1 LAACALIG
9 GAMPAAA
16 QVPAALGNAVP
27 QGSPL
32 PHVLPSAPPPLGG
45 TLPSLP
51 GPAQPTPMPA
61 ANVAVQSAVIEGA
74 TAFPDAQLEPLIAGT
89 TGPAVPL
96 ANIEAA
102 RLAILNLY
110 RQTGYALTT
119 VSAALDRSGRLRFVV
134 IEGYIAKI
142 RLEGDIGPAATQ
154 VLRFLNNLVGQRP
167 IDTATLERYLLLV
180 QDIPGVAIHAVLRP
194 APDDPGAL
202 TLIAQLSRQEFDGQL
217 SVDNRAF
224 RQTGPVELLAVLDAN
239 SFSQFGE
246 RTEVSIYHAEG
257 DTETFGQA
265 SEEFFVGGSGLKIR
279 IYGGD
284 GETTPYGE
292 LGSIGY
298 HGFTTVIG
306 AAATYPVIR
315 SRRQTLTVG
324 IFFDVENSEI
334 KLDAGPQ
341 GQSIRSGLDQLR
353 VGRLGV
359 DYVSQDLWAGLDRTA
374 VNALE
379 FRLSQG
385 FPGLGG
391 TTTSNPTPSRTGEQ
405 PGFTKISGEIA
416 RTQSLFVPWQGA
428 TVALKAAV
436 AGQYSG
442 DVLPPVEEYFLGGA
456 EFDRG
461 FYAGQVTGD
470 TALTWT
476 LELQL
481 NTGFDVTAF
490 GHPVNL
496 GTQFYGFYDRGET
509 WNNTPLDPNQRLSS
523 EGMGVRLSVTRN
535 TEFDLEG
542 VIRNTRIPSGTEGEV
557 SALKAD
563 ALYWR
568 ALARF

>member
-1 LAACALIG
+1 
-9 GAMPAAA
+9 M
-16 QVPAALGNAVP
+16 
-27 QGSPL
+27 
-32 PHVLPSAPPPLGG
+32 
-45 TLPSLP
+45 
-51 GPAQPTPMPA
+51 
-61 ANVAVQSAVIEGA
+61 
-74 TAFPDAQLEPLIAGT
+74 
-89 TGPAVPL
+89 
-96 ANIEAA
+96 
-102 RLAILNLY
+102 
-110 RQTGYALTT
+110 
-119 VSAALDRSGRLRFVV
+119 
-134 IEGYIAKI
+134 
-142 RLEGDIGPAATQ
+142 
-154 VLRFLNNLVGQRP
+154 
-167 IDTATLERYLLLV
+167 
-180 QDIPGVAIHAVLRP
+180 
-194 APDDPGAL
+194 
-202 TLIAQLSRQEFDGQL
+202 
-217 SVDNRAF
+217 
-224 RQTGPVELLAVLDAN
+224 
-239 SFSQFGE
+239 
-246 RTEVSIYHAEG
+246 
-257 DTETFGQA
+257 
-265 SEEFFVGGSGLKIR
+265 
-279 IYGGD
+279 
-284 GETTPYGE
+284 
-292 LGSIGY
+292 
-298 HGFTTVIG
+298 
-306 AAATYPVIR
+306 IR

-324 IFFDVENSEI
+324 LYFDVENSEI

-353 VGRLGV
+353 VGRVGA

-374 VNALE
+374 VNAIE

-391 TTTSNPTPSRTGEQ
+391 TNTSNPTPSRTGEQ

-416 RTQSLFVPWQGA
+416 RTQGLFVPWQGA

-442 DVLPPVEEYFLGGA
+442 DVLPPVEQYFLGGA

-481 NTGFDVTAF
+481 NTAFDVTAF
-490 GHPVNL
+490 GHPLNL

-509 WNNTPLDPNQRLSS
+509 WNNTPLDPDQRLSS

-542 VIRNTRIPSGTEGEV
+542 VIRNTRVPSGTEGEV

>member
-1 LAACALIG
+1 
-9 GAMPAAA
+9 MPALA
-16 QVPAALGNAVP
+16 QVPSALGNAVP

-32 PHVLPSAPPPLGG
+32 PYVLPSAPPPLGG
-45 TLPSLP
+45 ALPSLP
-51 GPAQPTPMPA
+51 GPAQPTPVPA

-74 TAFPDAQLEPLIAGT
+74 TAFPDAQLQPLIAGT
-89 TGPAVPL
+89 TGPAVSL
-96 ANIEAA
+96 ASIEAA

-110 RQTGYALTT
+110 RQTGYALIT
-119 VSAALDRSGRLRFVV
+119 VNAALDRSGRLRFVV

-142 RLEGDIGPAATQ
+142 RLEGDIGAAATQ
-154 VLRFLNNLVGQRP
+154 ALRFLNNLVGQRP

-202 TLIAQLSRQEFDGQL
+202 TLIAQLSRQAFDGQL
-217 SVDNRAF
+217 SVDNRGF
-224 RQTGPVELLAVLDAN
+224 RQTGPVEVLALFDAN

-246 RTEVSIYHAEG
+246 RTEVSLYHADG

-284 GETTPYGE
+284 GETTPSDT
-292 LGSIGY
+292 LRAIGY
-298 HGFTTVIG
+298 HGFTTDIG

-324 IFFDVENSEI
+324 LYFDVENSEI

-353 VGRLGV
+353 VGRVGA

-374 VNALE
+374 VNAIE

-416 RTQSLFVPWQGA
+416 RTQGLFVPWQGA

-442 DVLPPVEEYFLGGA
+442 DVLPPVEQYFLGGA

-481 NTGFDVTAF
+481 NTAFDVTAF
-490 GHPVNL
+490 GHPLNL

-509 WNNTPLDPNQRLSS
+509 WNNTPLDPDQRLSS

-542 VIRNTRIPSGTEGEV
+542 VIRNTRVPSGTEGEV